1 MLDKVKELRIKTN
14 AGMMECKKALSE
26 SGGDLDKAIE
36 VLRKRGIS
44 LASKKSSRATKE
56 GLVVS
61 YIHMNNK
68 IGVLLEINCETDFV
82 ARNEEFKNF
91 AKELSMQIAAASPL
105 YISKEEVP
113 EEVLAKEKEI
123 IKEQNKNKPEQALEK
138 IVEGKINS
146 YYQDVCLLEQP
157 YIKDPK
163 VMIKTLLTDLI
174 GKIGENIVVRR
185 FTRYQLGEAV

>member
-36 VLRKRGIS
+36 VLRKRGVS

-113 EEVLAKEKEI
+113 EESLAKEKEI

-185 FTRYQLGEAV
+185 FTRYQLGEVV